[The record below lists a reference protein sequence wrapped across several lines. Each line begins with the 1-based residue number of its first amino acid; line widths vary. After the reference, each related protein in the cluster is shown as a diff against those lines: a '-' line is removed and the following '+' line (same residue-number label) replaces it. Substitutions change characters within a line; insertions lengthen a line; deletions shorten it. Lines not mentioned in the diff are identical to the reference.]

1 MISRESLR
9 IRARKGRKILNAW
22 RDEPTRK
29 NIGVRGT
36 TPRSCSCWMC
46 GNPRKHYGNSKHA
59 KSMQELRN
67 NQEED

>member
-9 IRARKGRKILNAW
+9 IRARKGRKILAAW

-36 TPRSCSCWMC
+36 TPRPCSCWMC
-46 GNPRKHYGNSKHA
+46 GNPRKHYGNGKHA

-67 NQEED
+67 LQDEE